1 MDAPKRV
8 WKKEYTYICIFY
20 IKYMLYV
27 TYMLY
32 ICIYVL
38 NKYIHIYKYK
48 QSYTHTC
55 IYTYILYIYI
65 KARHLFIQ
73 KLYVSF
79 FQTFKESKVWKKPTY
94 NFWINKYLVFL
105 YIYFDICKWHTTFK
119 YICKWH
125 TTSKYCLFKN
135 VFLIFLF

>member
-48 QSYTHTC
+48 QSYTHTY

-73 KLYVSF
+73 SYTSVSSKPSKNQRF
-79 FQTFKESKVWKKPTY
+79 GRSRRITFE
-94 NFWINKYLVFL
+94 
-105 YIYFDICKWHTTFK
+105 
-119 YICKWH
+119 
-125 TTSKYCLFKN
+125 
-135 VFLIFLF
+135 

>member
-48 QSYTHTC
+48 QSYTHT
-55 IYTYILYIYI
+55 YIYI
-65 KARHLFIQ
+65 YTIYIYKSKTFI
-73 KLYVSF
+73 Y
-79 FQTFKESKVWKKPTY
+79 SKV
-94 NFWINKYLVFL
+94 IRQFL
-105 YIYFDICKWHTTFK
+105 PNLQRIKGLEEAD
-119 YICKWH
+119 
-125 TTSKYCLFKN
+125 
-135 VFLIFLF
+135 V